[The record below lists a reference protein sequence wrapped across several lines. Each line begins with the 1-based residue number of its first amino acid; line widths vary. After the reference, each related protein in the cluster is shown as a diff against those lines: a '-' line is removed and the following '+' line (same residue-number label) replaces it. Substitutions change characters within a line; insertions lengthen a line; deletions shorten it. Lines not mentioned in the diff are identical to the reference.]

1 MRTRYTTV
9 DDLEDFWAVLQGP
22 LGRALRDAWSI
33 VTQRLQA
40 QSRELSDLPDHEMV
54 DLLCVA
60 FREAA
65 PFHYQHVDQESL
77 EAGLDELVATL
88 RMEMAANTR
97 SSETMN

>member
-65 PFHYQHVDQESL
+65 PFHYRWGQLRSNRYQKL
-77 EAGLDELVATL
+77 LTRGLLQTTERPDVA
-88 RMEMAANTR
+88 
-97 SSETMN
+97 